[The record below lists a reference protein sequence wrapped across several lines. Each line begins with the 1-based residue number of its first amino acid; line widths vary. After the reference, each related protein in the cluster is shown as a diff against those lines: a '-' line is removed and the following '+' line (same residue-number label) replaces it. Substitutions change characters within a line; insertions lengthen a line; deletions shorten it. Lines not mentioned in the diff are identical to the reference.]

1 MQNTNDQWPSKG
13 QNADPAPQAHLSRQ
27 IDSAGSINSPSEADE
42 LLMVCLDRL
51 AVLIEQATPPVDLE
65 AKLMAKAESL
75 HLLPASPQVSSGSE
89 LIAKTVP
96 AIAAPHQKTSIGL
109 WPRFAWASLALATL
123 AALVWVSTSWNGA
136 DAPTPSQETRV
147 AGGSPVVGNAISNT
161 PGSTSASEVKTKPA
175 PITAVAKPL
184 TASKAAPPPIRAKT
198 PAHMGSS
205 VAETGSSSTTAAS
218 TLMAEADEANR
229 QVPDAAATDTEAP
242 PQILYS
248 EFVPVGSIAMIRP
261 EESLQTVRVRIGADE
276 GWRLGLPVA
285 PNARDARITADFLI
299 GEDGRPRAVRLVS
312 ASP

>member
-1 MQNTNDQWPSKG
+1 MQNTNDQWPSTG

-27 IDSAGSINSPSEADE
+27 IDSAGSIDSASEADE

-123 AALVWVSTSWNGA
+123 AALVWVSTSWNDA
-136 DAPTPSQETRV
+136 DSPTPSQETRV
-147 AGGSPVVGNAISNT
+147 ASGSPIVGNTIANA
-161 PGSTSASEVKTKPA
+161 PESTTASEVKTEPA
-175 PITAVAKPL
+175 PIIAAAKRLTTSETAQLPGR
-184 TASKAAPPPIRAKT
+184 PKT
-198 PAHMGSS
+198 PKHVGGGIVEA
-205 VAETGSSSTTAAS
+205 GSSSKTAAS
-218 TLMAEADEANR
+218 TLVAEADEANR
-229 QVPDAAATDTEAP
+229 PVPDPVTDTQAQP
-242 PQILYS
+242 HVLYS

-261 EESLQTVRVRIGADE
+261 EESLQTVRVLIGADE